1 MFLDSFPQRLL
12 RRRHARETRGLGV
25 GLGLAVVLGLATA
38 FSGSSAMAASA
49 LLESVK
55 QNPQLAKSLCAE
67 FRKLNSQ
74 GVRSSSP
81 QAIAMVASRQ
91 GISLPDAEIV
101 TTYVVG
107 LHCPDVR

>member
-1 MFLDSFPQRLL
+1 MFLDSFPL
-12 RRRHARETRGLGV
+12 RSLR
-25 GLGLAVVLGLATA
+25 LGLAVVLGLATA
-38 FSGSSAMAASA
+38 FSGSSAIAASA

-55 QNPQLAKSLCAE
+55 QNPQVAKSLCAE

-81 QAIAMVASRQ
+81 QAIAMVARRQ
-91 GISLPDAEIV
+91 GISPSDAEIV
-101 TTYVVG
+101 ITYVVG